1 MQFWHF
7 KSFSSIMFYAF
18 QSYLMTNL
26 LDFWIYWNVYNIYT
40 LIYVFRG
47 YTQLY
52 QQYVFRDHF
61 SSLGSYKV
69 CLYENMIE
77 RLCNGI
83 IINKYL

>member
-1 MQFWHF
+1 MQFYKHNAVL
-7 KSFSSIMFYAF
+7 AF
-18 QSYLMTNL
+18 QIIFIHYVGVLDL
-26 LDFWIYWNVYNIYT
+26 LNVYNIYT
-40 LIYVFRG
+40 LIYVLRD

-61 SSLGSYKV
+61 SSLGSYRV
-69 CLYENMIE
+69 CLYKNMIE